1 MAKKRGK
8 NTHTHTHTHTHI
20 HIQYQQ
26 KVKATQ
32 KNQMANGDFG
42 TEKLNNIK
50 KGLSTGFSGPVEGKE
65 KRISEQEDKNK
76 IMYLI

>member
-1 MAKKRGK
+1 
-8 NTHTHTHTHTHI
+8 
-20 HIQYQQ
+20 
-26 KVKATQ
+26 
-32 KNQMANGDFG
+32 MANGDFG

-76 IMYLI
+76 TMYLIWPMERNSKNK

>member
-1 MAKKRGK
+1 
-8 NTHTHTHTHTHI
+8 
-20 HIQYQQ
+20 
-26 KVKATQ
+26 
-32 KNQMANGDFG
+32 MANGDFG

-76 IMYLI
+76 IMYLIWPMERNSKNK